1 MEFIQ
6 EFFDFILYL
15 VETIKGMVKTLSGK
29 DDKDTGLDT
38 KL

>member
-15 VETIKGMVKTLSGK
+15 VETIKDMVKTLSGK
-29 DDKDTGLDT
+29 DDNGFGLDT
-38 KL
+38 EL